1 MSKDKFGFIRF
12 KDVDKAEETLHK
24 INSLDTVERIKAS
37 ARFEKSFKE
46 DPLPDDLKGIESID
60 GISFGH
66 FKVLE
71 KILSAEIDQHK
82 KNKLLAKYVIRP
94 KKEKLL
100 DNSDK
105 ANESFHEK
113 KIDELPI
120 GVVLKAVNDFL
131 ELRDTYL
138 NKRFRGVIYE
148 APKDNDDE
156 DDEEIDDK
164 DLKRSVIMRRNHE
177 KQFFWHKLTKIV
189 MRGFNVDYETAENIF
204 MSNAIYEIAEQRS
217 EDMIMRQEELE
228 KGSKKL

>member
-1 MSKDKFGFIRF
+1 MSENKFGFVVF
-12 KDVDKAEETLHK
+12 KDFDKARDIFKEANELPK
-24 INSLDTVERIKAS
+24 IERAKAL
-37 ARFEKSFKE
+37 ARFEKSFE
-46 DPLPDDLKGIESID
+46 EAELPDGLKGIESID
-60 GISFGH
+60 NISFGH

-71 KILSAEIDQHK
+71 KILSADIDKNK
-82 KNKLLAKYVIRP
+82 KNRLIAKYVIRP
-94 KKEKLL
+94 EKEKLL

-105 ANESFHEK
+105 ANENFHEK
-113 KIDELPI
+113 KIDELPV

-131 ELRDTYL
+131 EVRDTYL

-148 APKDNDDE
+148 APRDNDDE

-189 MRGFNVDYETAENIF
+189 MNGFNVDYETAENIF

-217 EDMIMRQEELE
+217 EDMILRQEQLE
-228 KGSKKL
+228 KGSKL